1 MCIKIMKKTIKLNIS
16 DFSVPP
22 PFRES
27 YIQEI
32 CEREKVKVVDSYEYE
47 EKFDFFPYYFKGII
61 VLLEGEI

>member
-1 MCIKIMKKTIKLNIS
+1 MKKTFKLNIC
-16 DFSVPP
+16 DFNVPP

-47 EKFDFFPYYFKGII
+47 EKIDFFPYYFKGII